1 MITDGWRQDAACKDT
16 DPELFFSLSRAKG
29 ADDAA
34 KAWCKA
40 CPVRL
45 ACLEYA
51 IRTGS
56 VGVWGG
62 MTDEERRAERR
73 RRHRRTGQRA
83 PRVQIEDVA

>member
-1 MITDGWRQDAACKDT
+1 MITDGWRSEAACEGADT
-16 DPELFFSLSRAKG
+16 SVFFSLSRAKG
-29 ADDAA
+29 ADDEA
-34 KAWCKA
+34 KAYCA
-40 CPVRL
+40 GCPVRP